1 MQALIGH
8 LCNKNV
14 TTDHHQKY
22 ATEVIFYNIST
33 LVNAL
38 YGGKDQFCRITVLY
52 LFSSRRLWRVWSM
65 QRRIQKLLTGG
76 SRI

>member
-22 ATEVIFYNIST
+22 ATEVIVYNINT

-38 YGGKDQFCRITVLY
+38 FGVKT
-52 LFSSRRLWRVWSM
+52 SSL
-65 QRRIQKLLTGG
+65 G
-76 SRI
+76 

>member
-22 ATEVIFYNIST
+22 VTEVIVYKINT

-38 YGGKDQFCRITVLY
+38 FGDKDQF
-52 LFSSRRLWRVWSM
+52 F
-65 QRRIQKLLTGG
+65 
-76 SRI
+76 

>member
-8 LCNKNV
+8 LCNKNG

-22 ATEVIFYNIST
+22 VTEVIVCNVNT

-38 YGGKDQFCRITVLY
+38 CGVKT
-52 LFSSRRLWRVWSM
+52 SSL
-65 QRRIQKLLTGG
+65 G
-76 SRI
+76 

>member
-22 ATEVIFYNIST
+22 VTEVIVYKINT

-38 YGGKDQFCRITVLY
+38 FGDKDQFFRIRTVLY
-52 LFSSRRLWRVWSM
+52 LISSLRL
-65 QRRIQKLLTGG
+65 
-76 SRI
+76 

>member
-22 ATEVIFYNIST
+22 ATEVIVYNINT

-38 YGGKDQFCRITVLY
+38 FGDKDQFFRIRTVLY
-52 LFSSRRLWRVWSM
+52 LASSLRL
-65 QRRIQKLLTGG
+65 
-76 SRI
+76 